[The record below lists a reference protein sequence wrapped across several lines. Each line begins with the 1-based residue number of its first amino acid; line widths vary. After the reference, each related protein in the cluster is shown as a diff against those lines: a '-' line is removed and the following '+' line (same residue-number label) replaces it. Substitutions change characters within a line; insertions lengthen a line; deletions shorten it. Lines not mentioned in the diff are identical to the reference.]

1 MAFEMFDWMGAE
13 AFAECARAEPLATG
27 ERARP
32 RTAETRCDHTPQEE
46 RIARLA
52 SGGASNQEIV
62 TRLFIGSGT
71 VEYHSREVFRKLNVG
86 RRARLAGAV
95 TRSVGWH
102 QSPEVWRR

>member
-1 MAFEMFDWMGAE
+1 M
-13 AFAECARAEPLATG
+13 CAGRTARDR
-27 ERARP
+27 RARP
-32 RTAETRCDHTPQEE
+32 PSNRCDHTPQEE

-95 TRSVGWH
+95 ARSVGWH